1 MLSDMSH
8 TQTMNFCCHLCGMY
22 TMHTHTHTHARA
34 RMRVWVAYESVIN
47 AMRGER
53 VISKEEVWGKERLI
67 YHMK

>member
-1 MLSDMSH
+1 
-8 TQTMNFCCHLCGMY
+8 
-22 TMHTHTHTHARA
+22 MHTHTHTHARA